1 MSPPGRVAF
10 GGPRNFLDR
19 FGGLRNF
26 LDPFG
31 GLRNFS
37 DPFRGSW
44 NELKIRP
51 SPWGTSINDR
61 SLTTWKNW
69 VMTSKLLYPKWT
81 YNASTTLSM
90 EYTFFFIRNW
100 SVRNWGYRGQN
111 FKKLEGYITPTLRN
125 WSVANSRNWILGVHK
140 IHNFRVNPSP
150 KVKKWFL
157 FW

>member
-1 MSPPGRVAF
+1 MGDLRNFSYTF
-10 GGPRNFLDR
+10 GGLRKFSDRFGGLRNVLDR

-61 SLTTWKNW
+61 SLRD
-69 VMTSKLLYPKWT
+69 
-81 YNASTTLSM
+81 
-90 EYTFFFIRNW
+90 E
-100 SVRNWGYRGQN
+100 
-111 FKKLEGYITPTLRN
+111 
-125 WSVANSRNWILGVHK
+125 
-140 IHNFRVNPSP
+140 
-150 KVKKWFL
+150 L
-157 FW
+157 FWLVLALESRQAVSMDRLSQTDHHTWPEPHHKYHFYFTILRFCDNCMYRLEYGAIEWIFGE